1 MNRNER
7 RNQEK
12 GRERPATAF
21 YMETLILAAVFAAVI
36 LVLVR
41 VFALAGQMS
50 ARSQVLTNA
59 VHLAENAA
67 EAVAAA
73 ESPEDLKELL
83 EEGGNTGFQEEGGE
97 AAGVCARYAKD
108 MTPAEDGDF
117 RVDITWTPKEGS
129 GGNRIESRIT
139 VYWAEEEIYT
149 LETAVYRKEVTP

>member
-1 MNRNER
+1 MNRDER
-7 RNQEK
+7 KNQEK

-21 YMETLILAAVFAAVI
+21 YMETLILAAVFVAVI

-50 ARSQVLTNA
+50 ARSRALTNA

-83 EEGGNTGFQEEGGE
+83 EEDGNVEFQEEGG
-97 AAGVCARYAKD
+97 ASADLLARYAED
-108 MTPAEDGDF
+108 MSPARDGDF
-117 RVDITWTPKEGS
+117 LVDITWTPEAGS
-129 GGNRIESRIT
+129 LTKSRIT

-149 LETAVYRKEVTP
+149 LETAIYRKEVAP